1 MLLKLG
7 IADRKRVSK
16 TMEKLTDAEVVK
28 CLESRMPF
36 DEVCVVAYDL
46 IKRKDAE
53 LYVLNE
59 ALDGETVKNMRLK
72 HEIEKLKTELVSA
85 DEVIGFREEEIKRLR
100 SGRLINA
107 DELFTKF
114 AGHSV
119 YDGDTILCII
129 ECMAEGKIVNNARPL
144 DTSKIKSEAYK
155 EFAERLKET
164 IPHYSDGYTTME
176 CVMGAIRYIEKELT
190 EGNNGKEME

>member
-1 MLLKLG
+1 
-7 IADRKRVSK
+7 
-16 TMEKLTDAEVVK
+16 MEKLTDAEVVK

-46 IKRKDAE
+46 IKRKDAYIEDLKKANKEMFDRANE
-53 LYVLNE
+53 LY
-59 ALDGETVKNMRLK
+59 K
-72 HEIEKLKTELVSA
+72 EIEKLKRELVSA

-144 DTSKIKSEAYK
+144 NTSEIKSKAYK
-155 EFAERLKET
+155 EFAERLHDNFISTVQKKCCRLNNEHSYKWT
-164 IPHYSDGYTTME
+164 EGFTVDDVLSNIDNTL
-176 CVMGAIRYIEKELT
+176 KELT

>member
-1 MLLKLG
+1 
-7 IADRKRVSK
+7 
-16 TMEKLTDAEVVK
+16 MEKSIEVELIKEATDAYEKGLDAGYAVGQ
-28 CLESRMPF
+28 L
-36 DEVCVVAYDL
+36 L
-46 IKRKDAE
+46 QIIKRKDTYIKELKRANKEMFDRANE
-53 LYVLNE
+53 LY
-59 ALDGETVKNMRLK
+59 K
-72 HEIEKLKTELVSA
+72 EIEKLKRELTSA

-144 DTSKIKSEAYK
+144 NTSEIKSEAYRELAREIK
-155 EFAERLKET
+155 LYCYREFDEI
-164 IPHYSDGYTTME
+164 IPSLITEKMVDI
-176 CVMGAIRYIEKELT
+176 VKEL
-190 EGNNGKEME
+190 EEING